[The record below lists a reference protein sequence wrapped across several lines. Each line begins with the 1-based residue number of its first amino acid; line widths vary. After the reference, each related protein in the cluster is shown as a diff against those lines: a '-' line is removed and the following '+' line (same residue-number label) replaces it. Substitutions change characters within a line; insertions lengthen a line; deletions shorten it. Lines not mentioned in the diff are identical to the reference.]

1 MEDAGALAEK
11 FHLLGDASRLRIV
24 YACLEGPVSA
34 GALAKGLGL
43 GPSLVSHH
51 LRLLKTARVLTSNRQ
66 GRQIFYATVDDQIR
80 KMVQDMVMH
89 IQDDPKKKGQ

>member
-34 GALAKGLGL
+34 GALAKGLNL

-51 LRLLKTARVLTSNRQ
+51 LRLLKTARVLTSNRR
-66 GRQIFYATVDDQIR
+66 GRQIFYATVDDQVR

-89 IQDDPKKKGQ
+89 IKDDPKNKGQ